1 MNENYLIKTHFEQRQ
16 CVTVTSYDIVTVL
29 MIYLKSS
36 PTRKSTKN
44 HLTKSAAKS
53 KIKWRLN
60 SMSMIEKINNH
71 LQKIG
76 SNFRT
81 EDGFT
86 ICMHI
91 GNLTFLKRTFKTQ
104 EECLQFV
111 LNCK

>member
-1 MNENYLIKTHFEQRQ
+1 
-16 CVTVTSYDIVTVL
+16 
-29 MIYLKSS
+29 
-36 PTRKSTKN
+36 
-44 HLTKSAAKS
+44 
-53 KIKWRLN
+53 
-60 SMSMIEKINNH
+60 MIEKINNH

-91 GNLTFLKRTFKTQ
+91 GNLIFLKRTFKTQ

>member
-1 MNENYLIKTHFEQRQ
+1 MPSMSSIK
-16 CVTVTSYDIVTVL
+16 SD
-29 MIYLKSS
+29 
-36 PTRKSTKN
+36 
-44 HLTKSAAKS
+44 LTKSAAKS
-53 KIKWRLN
+53 KIKIWR
-60 SMSMIEKINNH
+60 SYSMIEKINNH